1 MKNIETSDIILASYL
16 KVKGF
21 TLDRI
26 DKAGNRG
33 IFVFNNVDDQT
44 LEDFHLGKAVCEP
57 ITFNNATRT
66 LTTAT
71 RRLNS

>member
-16 KVKGF
+16 KVKGYP
-21 TLDRI
+21 LDRI